1 MRRKMLS
8 ILIIIILM
16 LLTTAAIYASYV
28 AMNKNF
34 HPITAGEAYRS
45 AQMNGDEL
53 TRCIKSY
60 HIKSII
66 NLNGKVEQKWY
77 KEETMICAENEVRL
91 YDLFL
96 SSHREPT
103 AEEVQILTEIYKS
116 APRPTL
122 IHCEFGADRTGLA
135 AAMWKVIVDQESKA
149 EASKQLSILYGHLS
163 VGPASVLDRFFRNWH
178 PH

>member
-1 MRRKMLS
+1 MLTVLI
-8 ILIIIILM
+8 ILILM
-16 LLTTAAIYASYV
+16 SLTAAVIYASYV
-28 AMNKNF
+28 AINKNF

-60 HIKSII
+60 NIKSII
-66 NLNGKVEQKWY
+66 NLNGKVEQKWH
-77 KEETMICAENEVRL
+77 KDETNICAENKVKL
-91 YDLFL
+91 YDLSL

-103 AEEVQILTEIYKS
+103 VEEVQTLIVIYKS
-116 APRPTL
+116 APRPAL

-135 AAMWKVIVDQESKA
+135 AAMWKVIVDKEPKD
-149 EASKQLSILYGHLS
+149 EAGKQLSIIYGHLS

-178 PH
+178 PD